1 MRNEI
6 KHDAG
11 EKADPNYT
19 ERFAACKKR
28 GAKSVAACTIKA
40 SAHCYNMRNERKYE
54 AAEKAVPHVDKSATD
69 DAGTDTEDAIE
80 RPYRGVVWTN
90 PRMVAPSSRSS
101 QSPDNHM
108 LAVSDKAATSAERD
122 ADLAADDACDKGK
135 ADPHVSKSVAACKRL
150 FSKSVAAYTIKASSH
165 CNNMRNEIKHEAEE
179 KAVSHVDESAT
190 DDAIAD
196 TKDAIDRRY
205 RGKVWTN
212 PRMVA
217 LMAPSSKSTQ
227 SPDNHMLA
235 VPVKAATS
243 AERDADAAELAAED
257 ACKKFMTALVQ
268 FSGIIRCRSIRGQAK
283 VMARASHEGITSLLC
298 VDKGCLSVVGGA
310 ELDET
315 MMCVPLQYAKVH
327 LVPDCDNMF
336 QISVLSQ
343 VADGIG
349 HGIFV
354 AVRDRSAR
362 DRWLASLSGIPGMK
376 IDGWLPSPDTAYEVE
391 IRNCMNGALPL
402 VKWIS

>member
-1 MRNEI
+1 MRDVI
-6 KHDAG
+6 KHETEE
-11 EKADPNYT
+11 EKD
-19 ERFAACKKR
+19 
-28 GAKSVAACTIKA
+28 GAS
-40 SAHCYNMRNERKYE
+40 
-54 AAEKAVPHVDKSATD
+54 
-69 DAGTDTEDAIE
+69 TDTEDAIE
-80 RPYRGVVWTN
+80 RPYRGV
-90 PRMVAPSSRSS
+90 
-101 QSPDNHM
+101 
-108 LAVSDKAATSAERD
+108 
-122 ADLAADDACDKGK
+122 
-135 ADPHVSKSVAACKRL
+135 
-150 FSKSVAAYTIKASSH
+150 
-165 CNNMRNEIKHEAEE
+165 
-179 KAVSHVDESAT
+179 
-190 DDAIAD
+190 
-196 TKDAIDRRY
+196 
-205 RGKVWTN
+205 VWTN

-235 VPVKAATS
+235 GPAKAATS
-243 AERDADAAELAAED
+243 AERDADAAELAADDVCE
-257 ACKKFMTALVQ
+257 KFMTSLVQ
-268 FSGIIRCRSIRGQAK
+268 WSWMIRCRSIRGQVK

-362 DRWLASLSGIPGMK
+362 DRWLASLSVIPDMK
-376 IDGWLPSPDTAYEVE
+376 IDGWLPSPDMACEVE
-391 IRNCMNGALPL
+391 RRNCMNGALPL